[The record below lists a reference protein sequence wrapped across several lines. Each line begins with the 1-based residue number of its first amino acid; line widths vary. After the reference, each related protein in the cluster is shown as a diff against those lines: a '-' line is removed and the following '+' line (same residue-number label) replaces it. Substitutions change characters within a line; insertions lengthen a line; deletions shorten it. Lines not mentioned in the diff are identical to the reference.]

1 MIEELENGEKMVTNG
16 EKLSQ
21 NGEKLER
28 YHEKME
34 RYWDD
39 TAEMPANDENVGAD
53 EEAIKAEDIERRL
66 IGGDDNAE
74 FDEDVV
80 DKKYFD
86 VVKENA
92 LPGDKNTYIPIQM
105 VDGSK
110 EYLTCTFLR
119 IYKLKGVM
127 PKFYQKYNQI
137 MINGARDIFDIVTQ
151 LYGAYLCAHINT
163 LSKCMTEQE
172 FMAKVPCDWGYLGK
186 INSMLA
192 QKKKN

>member
-1 MIEELENGEKMVTNG
+1 MIEVLENSEKMITNGENLSLNGEKT
-16 EKLSQ
+16 
-21 NGEKLER
+21 ER
-28 YHEKME
+28 YQEN
-34 RYWDD
+34 
-39 TAEMPANDENVGAD
+39 TSEMSANDENVAAD
-53 EEAIKAEDIERRL
+53 EEAISSEDIERRL

-119 IYKLKGVM
+119 IYKLKSVM
-127 PKFYQKYNQI
+127 PKFYTKYNQI
-137 MINGARDIFDIVTQ
+137 MMNGAKDIFDIVTQ